1 MSKEWTPGPW
11 RIEQDTTLVGGD
23 CVDDNLGVPVAEAV
37 GMGGRCWGRDA
48 TMFVGAIEALSDF
61 VAPWKDDARIALWRR
76 YGDPPP
82 ISRMPTSRA
91 AASRTPQKLKNETLM
106 LPLLN
111 IRMDLRGVL
120 QGQGETE

>member
-1 MSKEWTPGPW
+1 MHGTGHLAWLTSVYDALKFAT
-11 RIEQDTTLVGGD
+11 R
-23 CVDDNLGVPVAEAV
+23 
-37 GMGGRCWGRDA
+37 RDA

-82 ISRMPTSRA
+82 TSRMPTSRA